1 MKFKIFSIT
10 VILFLIL
17 ITAKTMYCQE
27 KKCFKLEITSVLKGG
42 KWDGIKNYEYIG
54 SFESQEECQAKKGE
68 VIRRI
73 SAKEGMFGGNWILD
87 EVSGDCEPCYKNT
100 EKNGFT
106 QRNTSLEKDYIDKFA
121 DRNLMNWYIKNV
133 INPINAGN
141 IVKLL
146 GVYAASLP
154 LHAIGTAIGAYGIAR
169 AYIKMF
175 EQSSEAALKRAM
187 ELLNI
192 AWEDRNKFLSASGGY
207 LLSAPDEYVTWE
219 DPYLANN
226 AFLKAAEATYIKAT
240 EDDVY
245 VTSALLGV
253 IGLIAAETG
262 NKEIATIFLTEAVEL
277 LAEVSDIPRRSQ
289 LASLMQN
296 TNTSF
301 SLKMQPLNDPNLFRQ
316 TIKEPA
322 IKNISGEYECISS
335 TAKNGCMKPGTYTRQ
350 LESVQFTETISPL
363 IVTHIDN
370 DLILKSNYLMHNP
383 GGSNVYGSW
392 TSSQQSIISKGK
404 GRIVGNI
411 AEIEWISISEN
422 SGYSLTSFS
431 VTTNIPASKY
441 SNSYRSRLR
450 ILPNG
455 DIEITHNN
463 LGTTNM
469 AVYRCIK

>member
-1 MKFKIFSIT
+1 MKFKTCSIIA
-10 VILFLIL
+10 ILFLTL
-17 ITAKTMYCQE
+17 IAAKTMYCQE

-42 KWDGIKNYEYIG
+42 KWDGLKNYEYVG
-54 SFESQEECQAKKGE
+54 SFESQEECRAKKGE

-87 EVSGDCEPCYKNT
+87 EVSKDCEPCYKNK

-106 QRNTSLEKDYIDKFA
+106 QRNTSLEKDYIDQIA
-121 DRNLMNWYIKNV
+121 DKKLMSWYRKNV
-133 INPINAGN
+133 ISPINAGN

-146 GVYAASLP
+146 GVYAESVP
-154 LHAIGTAIGAYGIAR
+154 LQTLGTAIGAYGIAR

-226 AFLKAAEATYIKAT
+226 AFLKAAEATYIKPT

-262 NKEIATIFLTEAVEL
+262 NEEIATVFLTEAVEL
-277 LAEVSDIPRRSQ
+277 LADVSDTPRRTQ
-289 LASLMQN
+289 LAELMQN

-301 SLKMQPLNDPNLFRQ
+301 SLNIKPLNDLNSFAKTSREQ
-316 TIKEPA
+316 KI
-322 IKNISGEYECISS
+322 INIAGEYECISGL
-335 TAKNGCMKPGTYTRQ
+335 GCEENQVGTKTR
-350 LESVQFTETISPL
+350 SFVAAGVQITMTTTISPL
-363 IVTHIDN
+363 TVIQNGNNIKTIATRTIAGRGNYYSKTVTTTEGN
-370 DLILKSNYLMHNP
+370 GLLKGDKIELNYITTVEQSVE
-383 GGSNVYGSW
+383 GGENL
-392 TSSQQSIISKGK
+392 QQSYSGK
-404 GRIVGNI
+404 CTI
-411 AEIEWISISEN
+411 
-422 SGYSLTSFS
+422 
-431 VTTNIPASKY
+431 
-441 SNSYRSRLR
+441 R
-450 ILPNG
+450 ILGNRDLQFTSLG
-455 DIEITHNN
+455 SD
-463 LGTTNM
+463 GTTFNQI
-469 AVYRCIK
+469 YRRR